1 MGGQFRLLK
10 IRRVRP
16 GRTVNFRCERA
27 IISMNNK
34 AIQFFRESYEE
45 LRRVT
50 WLGRKEV
57 VASTIVVI
65 ILVLIVALY
74 VFCIDFVLSRVISY
88 IL

>member
-1 MGGQFRLLK
+1 MVDEGGRIDHMIQ
-10 IRRVRP
+10 
-16 GRTVNFRCERA
+16 
-27 IISMNNK
+27 K
-34 AIQFFRESYEE
+34 ALHFFKESYEE

-57 VASTIVVI
+57 IASTIVVI
-65 ILVLIVALY
+65 ILVMIIALY